1 MEEME
6 RTRRGGRIVE
16 AVVDEAG
23 VVAVPTKATTLGV
36 SSVMSIS

>member
-1 MEEME
+1 ME

-23 VVAVPTKATTLGV
+23 AVALPATTTTLGV
-36 SSVMSIS
+36 SSVMSMSI